1 MRCEGGGYDPRRRR
15 ANSFLLCDLVNEK
28 LQIQYTF
35 HKQISLRWTASNMTG
50 FILEFCTPLHLS
62 ANGTPLNVTHFPAPF
77 RLHLMRVYL
86 YN

>member
-50 FILEFCTPLHLS
+50 FILEFCTPLHLLV
-62 ANGTPLNVTHFPAPF
+62 NGTPVRWNIFSWFLHVPF
-77 RLHLMRVYL
+77 NQSLL
-86 YN
+86 